1 MGYRDSGEGISG
13 GAVLGLG
20 STLLLLIVFVVA
32 LGMWGCPKYDVYSR
46 EMTGRAELAQATSN
60 RQIKVNEAMA
70 SEEAAKHLAQAEI
83 ERAKGVAQA
92 NKIIGDSLKGN
103 EDYLRYL
110 WIHNLAEAEKLGAE
124 IIYVPT
130 EANLP
135 ILESTR
141 KLQSSKA
148 KAEEEKK

>member
-1 MGYRDSGEGISG
+1 VNDYDREVNQRVWTYIRG
-13 GAVLGLG
+13 GLFAVASL
-20 STLLLLIVFVVA
+20 TA
-32 LGMWGCPKYDVYSR
+32 LVMWGCPRWEVYNR

-70 SEEAAKHLAQAEI
+70 AEDAAKHLAQAEI
-83 ERAKGVAQA
+83 ERARGVAAA

-110 WIHNLAEAEKLGAE
+110 WIHNLADAQNQGAQ

-135 ILESTR
+135 ILEASR
-141 KLQSSKA
+141 MAPKPVVEAQK
-148 KAEEEKK
+148 

>member
-1 MGYRDSGEGISG
+1 MSYRDNDGISG
-13 GAVLGLG
+13 GAVLGIG
-20 STLLLLIVFVVA
+20 SSLLLIIVFVIA

-70 SEEAAKHLAQAEI
+70 AEEAAKHLAQAEI
-83 ERAKGVAQA
+83 QRAKGVAEA

-124 IIYVPT
+124 VIYVPT

-141 KLQSSKA
+141 RLQASSSKQ
-148 KAEEEKK
+148 KPEAEK